1 MGADEICYEEPRNR
15 VRLNLEEL
23 EKVSCPFCGRNF
35 NSADCK
41 KFNKHIEV
49 CGIASKHIYRAC
61 TLYPPSQ
68 DIHLM
73 ELIQKFMIEYLK
85 KILYN
90 QPKSNLPIQDK
101 IRYLKEYIK
110 PKKIPII
117 QGNCTFNITRQN
129 ILEESMHQISDI
141 SFNFY
146 KELKIKF
153 IGEDGLDAGGI
164 LREWYTNIFEILES
178 DKLKLFIPSDSR
190 DFSYIIN
197 PFLFHNT
204 ENYRYLVFI
213 GKIIAKAIYQNIT
226 VNICWN
232 KLIYKMILKEKI
244 IFQDLIYI
252 DFQLYTSIKNIID
265 SIKLNKIQN
274 PNFNEE
280 KYIEDLCLTYSL
292 EMKDCYNHLHSF
304 ELIPNGKNIPVLN
317 LNDYVT
323 KRINFL
329 YGLYEPLITKIRDS
343 IFYYL
348 PEKLIY
354 KFSSDDLESLING
367 SPYIDIVDW
376 RLNTIYKEPYNEK
389 HFVIIWFWCVVAK
402 LTQKQLS
409 NLLFF
414 STGSSR
420 VPIEGFKAL
429 ESNRE
434 NKSKFTIEMIPYQ
447 RNKKNYIKAH
457 TCFNRLDL
465 PNFMTLKEVEE
476 AVKFISD
483 HEIKGFGLE

>member
-197 PFLFHNT
+197 PFLFHNS
-204 ENYRYLVFI
+204 ENYKYLNFI
-213 GKIIAKAIYQNIT
+213 GKIIAKAIYQNIN

-244 IFQDLIYI
+244 VLEDLIFI
-252 DFQLYTSIKNIID
+252 DYPLYASSKNILD

-274 PNFNEE
+274 PNFNELQ
-280 KYIEDLCLTYSL
+280 YMQNLSLTYSL
-292 EMKDCYNHLHSF
+292 EMSDCYNHLHSF
-304 ELIPNGKNIPVLN
+304 ELIPNGKKIPVLN
-317 LNDYVT
+317 LIDYIS

-329 YGLYEPLITKIRDS
+329 YGLYEPLVGKIRES
-343 IFYYL
+343 LFSYL
-348 PEKLIY
+348 PENIIY
-354 KFSSDDLESLING
+354 QFTSDDLESLING
-367 SPYIDIVDW
+367 APFIDIEDW
-376 RLNTIYKEPYNEK
+376 QLNTIYKEPYNEK
-389 HFVIIWFWCVVAK
+389 HHVIIWFWNAVAK
-402 LTQKQLS
+402 LSQKQLS

-429 ESNRE
+429 ESNRD
-434 NKSKFTIEMIPYQ
+434 NNSKFTIEMIPYQ
-447 RNKKNYIKAH
+447 RNKKNFIKAH

-465 PNFMTLKEVEE
+465 PNFMTQREVEE
-476 AVKFISD
+476 AVKFISEY
-483 HEIKGFGLE
+483 EIKGFGME

>member
-1 MGADEICYEEPRNR
+1 MGADEIYYQESNNLNH
-15 VRLNLEEL
+15 LNLEDL
-23 EKVSCPFCGRNF
+23 EKISCPFCGRKF
-35 NSADCK
+35 RSTDCK
-41 KFNKHIEV
+41 NFNKHTEI
-49 CGIASKHIYRAC
+49 CGLSSKHIYRAC

-73 ELIQKFMIEYLK
+73 ELVQKFLVEYVN
-85 KILYN
+85 KILYT
-90 QPKSNLPIQDK
+90 QPKPNLPTQDK
-101 IRYLKEYIK
+101 IKYLKDFIK
-110 PKKIPII
+110 PKKVPII
-117 QGNCTFNITRQN
+117 EGNCTLQLTRQN
-129 ILEESMHQISDI
+129 LLEESMSQINTNT
-141 SFNFY
+141 FNFY

-153 IGEDGLDAGGI
+153 IEEEGVDAGGI

-178 DKLKLFIPSDSR
+178 DKLKLFTPSDSR

-204 ENYRYLVFI
+204 ENYKYLSFI
-213 GKIIAKAIYQNIT
+213 GKIIAKAIFQNIT

-244 IFQDLIYI
+244 VFQDLIFI
-252 DFQLYTSIKNIID
+252 DYPLYTSLKNIID

-274 PNFNEE
+274 PYFNEL
-280 KYIEDLCLTYSL
+280 KYMQDLCLTYSL
-292 EMKDCYNHLHSF
+292 EMTDCYNHLHSF
-304 ELIPNGKNIPVLN
+304 ELIPNGKKIPVLN
-317 LNDYVT
+317 LNDYIL

-329 YGLYEPLITKIRDS
+329 YGLYDPLIGKIRES
-343 IFYYL
+343 LFSFL
-348 PEKLIY
+348 PENIIY
-354 KFSSDDLESLING
+354 QFTSDDLESLING
-367 SPYIDIVDW
+367 APFIDIEDW
-376 RLNTIYKEPYNEK
+376 RLNTIYKEPYNER
-389 HFVIIWFWCVVAK
+389 HHVIIWFWFAVAK

-434 NKSKFTIEMIPYQ
+434 KNSKFTIEMIPYQ

-457 TCFNRLDL
+457 TCFNRIDL
-465 PNFMTLKEVEE
+465 PNFMTQREVEE
-476 AVKFISD
+476 AVRFISE
-483 HEIKGFGLE
+483 HEIKGFGME